1 MSLRHR
7 FHFQVTMMSMIQ
19 LRSDLMFFFKNMLW
33 INKVYGG
40 QLRTANTKEN
50 LAILIGE
57 GRNKIKGT
65 CNFFYT
71 SSLCSVNGIDH
82 SWIHEVLLKIR

>member
-19 LRSDLMFFFKNMLW
+19 LRSDLRCFFKNMLW
-33 INKVYGG
+33 INKVYGF

-57 GRNKIKGT
+57 GRIKIKGT
-65 CNFFYT
+65 CNFFDT
-71 SSLCSVNGIDH
+71 SSLV
-82 SWIHEVLLKIR
+82 